1 MTTSN
6 PALPEPLRPLAA
18 LFLKTGVAI
27 GGLSDAQRRLVLAL
41 VWSGLPAVPMTERAI
56 NAALVERLAGAAA
69 FLGTDHV
76 ELRRWLV
83 DAGWVARDDY
93 GREYRRV
100 ESSALPGE
108 LQPLAAAFA
117 GLDADALAAAAR
129 AAHATQREQRRR
141 AWDARQGAAG

>member
-6 PALPEPLRPLAA
+6 SGPPEPLRPLAA

-41 VWSGLPAVPMTERAI
+41 VWSGLPAMPMTERAI

-83 DAGWVARDDY
+83 DAGWLGRDDY

-100 ESSALPGE
+100 EPHALPGD

-117 GLDADALAAAAR
+117 GLDTDALAATTR
-129 AAHATQREQRRR
+129 AAHAAAREQRRR
-141 AWDARQGAAG
+141 AWDARQGAA